1 MAPHFYG
8 GINMI
13 YYVVLEKPI
22 KTHGRE
28 RKYNLVNSYGRV
40 FDSRF
45 ALNDKDARNVF
56 LHFHP
61 ELKEKNVISFAEKK
75 EESKEE

>member
-1 MAPHFYG
+1 MV
-8 GINMI
+8 
-13 YYVVLEKPI
+13 YYVLLEKPV
-22 KTHGRE
+22 KKHGRE

-61 ELKEKNVISFAEKK
+61 ELKPKNVIAFQEKK
-75 EESKEE
+75 KDEEEISQN